1 MKQLY
6 TLDDTELVRACRDG
20 DPAAQRSLYQ
30 RFYRRLFGLCLRYTS
45 SAADAEDVMQEG
57 FIKVFRH
64 LDQFKGDGSLEGWVR
79 RIMVRT
85 AISWHRKK
93 SRMFFTELP
102 EAAPG
107 TELPPEQLSR
117 LGEKELVR
125 MIQLLP
131 TGYRTVFNLYAV
143 EGFNH
148 REIAEMLKISE
159 GTSKSQYA
167 RARAQ
172 LRVLVSSQEQ
182 DNRKSGLQSAGSD

>member
-6 TLDDTELVRACRDG
+6 TLDDTELVKACCEG
-20 DPAAQRSLYQ
+20 NAAAQQSLYQ

-45 SAADAEDVMQEG
+45 SVADAEDVMQEG

-64 LDQFKGDGSLEGWVR
+64 LDQFKGDGSLEGWIR

-107 TELPPEQLSR
+107 AELPPEQLSR
-117 LGEKELVR
+117 LGEQELVN
-125 MIQLLP
+125 MIQRLP
-131 TGYRTVFNLYAV
+131 TGYRTVFNLYAI

-148 REIAEMLKISE
+148 REIADLLKISE

-172 LRVLVSSQEQ
+172 LRDLVRSQE
-182 DNRKSGLQSAGSD
+182 SGVRGKASEL

>member
-6 TLDDTELVRACRDG
+6 TLDDTELVSACRDG

-45 SAADAEDVMQEG
+45 SVADAEDVMQEG

-107 TELPPEQLSR
+107 VELPPEQLSR
-117 LGEKELVR
+117 LGEQELVS
-125 MIQLLP
+125 MIQKLP
-131 TGYRTVFNLYAV
+131 TGYRTVFNLYAI

-148 REIAEMLKISE
+148 REIADMLKISE

-172 LRVLVSSQEQ
+172 LREFVSSQESDVRSQ
-182 DNRKSGLQSAGSD
+182 GSGR